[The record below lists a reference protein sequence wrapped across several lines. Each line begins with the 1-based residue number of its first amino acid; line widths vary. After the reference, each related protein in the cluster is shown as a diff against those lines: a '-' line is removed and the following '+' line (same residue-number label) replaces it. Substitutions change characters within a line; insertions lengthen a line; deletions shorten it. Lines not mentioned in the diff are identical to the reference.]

1 MSHYWPWFVAGGVII
16 AALAGY
22 AGYLLWRL
30 REQRRALE
38 DAQRAQSAGGM
49 VAPAAEVEPAQ
60 HRLGAEESIQVLAR
74 CYLDGQVGGS
84 EAALRI
90 AVLLDQPVVDAELRE
105 QGRVFTV
112 VAEVLADVP
121 THQAWKSLSREE
133 RDQHRDT
140 MTRLEAE
147 HRDAM
152 EQAALR
158 LSGQG

>member
-1 MSHYWPWFVAGGVII
+1 MSEYWSWFVAGGVII

-22 AGYLLWRL
+22 AGYLLLQL
-30 REQRRALE
+30 RQQRRAAE
-38 DAQRAQSAGGM
+38 AAQRAQSAVG
-49 VAPAAEVEPAQ
+49 VAEPVSEEAATQ

-74 CYLDGQVGGS
+74 CYLEGQVGGS

-90 AVLLDQPVVDAELRE
+90 AVLLDQPVVDADLRE
-105 QGRVFTV
+105 QGRVFSV

-121 THQAWKSLSREE
+121 THQAWKDLSREE
-133 RDQHRDT
+133 RDRHRDI

-152 EQAALR
+152 EQAARR
-158 LSGQG
+158 LSGPG